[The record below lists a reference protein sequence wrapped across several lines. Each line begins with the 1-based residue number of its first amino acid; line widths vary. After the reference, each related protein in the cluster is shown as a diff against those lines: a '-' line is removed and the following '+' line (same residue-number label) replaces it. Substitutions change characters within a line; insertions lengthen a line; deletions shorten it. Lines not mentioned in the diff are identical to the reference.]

1 MITYYL
7 IGLLTGV
14 SLTAFFIGK
23 EFYKY
28 YTKFR
33 IQQRQLNR
41 ILKLNDNIKNFKNMN
56 SVEVQ
61 NINMESIA
69 S

>member
-33 IQQRQLNR
+33 IQQKQLNR
-41 ILKLNDNIKNFKNMN
+41 ILKLNDNIKNFKNLN

>member
-1 MITYYL
+1 MFTYYL

-23 EFYKY
+23 EYYKY
-28 YTKFR
+28 YTKCK
-33 IQQRQLNR
+33 IQQKQLNR
-41 ILKLNDNIKNFKNMN
+41 ILKLNDNIKNFKNLN
-56 SVEVQ
+56 SIEIQ

-69 S
+69 

>member
-23 EFYKY
+23 EYYKY
-28 YTKFR
+28 YTKYK
-33 IQQRQLNR
+33 IQQKQLNR
-41 ILKLNDNIKNFKNMN
+41 ILKLNDKIKDFKNL
-56 SVEVQ
+56 SSIEFQ
-61 NINMESIA
+61 NINRESIA